1 MQAKA
6 FGSKVYKVHKVC
18 KVTGVLRIVSTDSS
32 SCREQSAP
40 QGSKDLIVLID
51 FRDFRDLF
59 VGFLVFG
66 DGDVIRFVF
75 PDF

>member
-18 KVTGVLRIVSTDSS
+18 KVTGVLRIVSTDSL
-32 SCREQSAP
+32 SCREQRAP
-40 QGSKDLIVLID
+40 QGSKDLID
-51 FRDFRDLF
+51 FTDLF